1 LSVTLLDVN
10 VLVAMFWPSHVH
22 HVRAQ
27 QWFSE
32 HSRHG
37 WATCPL
43 TQTGFVRIVSNP
55 AFSKSAVT
63 ARDAIHVLQENLKHR
78 SHVFWADS
86 VGVNEAASFTHDR
99 LIGHKQVTD
108 AYLIGLA
115 HHHQGRLLT
124 FDRGLGSLLPPALQK
139 HSWIVCLS

>member
-1 LSVTLLDVN
+1 
-10 VLVAMFWPSHVH
+10 MFWPSHVH